1 MRYEQDPEDGD
12 EVDIEQVASTRR
24 WLMNECRNR
33 AGDGTDVGDLCGMLM
48 AEELAASPYF
58 LGLDYSDDYS
68 DIDGDGPF

>member
-1 MRYEQDPEDGD
+1 MRRDEDED
-12 EVDIEQVASTRR
+12 EVVDIDQVAATRR
-24 WLMNECRNR
+24 WLMEECRRR
-33 AGDGTDVGDLCGMLM
+33 AGDGTDVGDFCGMLM